1 MLYLLGFLI
10 LIGLLIFLLKPR
22 MGRVD
27 FGPFLG
33 WDYAH
38 RFFYDNSGAAPEN
51 SLAAYALALQKGYGI
66 EFDIRM
72 TKGQGTSPH
81 P

>member
-38 RFFYDNSGAAPEN
+38 RVFYDNSGAAPEN
-51 SLAAYALALQKGYGI
+51 SLSARDQLSGQLHRSFYGGILQ
-66 EFDIRM
+66 
-72 TKGQGTSPH
+72 SPGCRLF
-81 P
+81 